1 MADDHA
7 PSVNTSSSPAEL
19 GYAIRSAKAVVEALI
34 VRDQN
39 AAEAAA
45 LRTCRDCDLLI
56 RLIRDLAAVLQAN
69 DLNQLTCSQAELVRL
84 ARRAEYV
91 LTFVGAQAPN
101 ARLPLSL
108 SAHGDLGGTLDFR
121 QQDRAPPP
129 MRNRVPTHPA
139 SSGLTVAS
147 TGLRV
152 RLIPVDGGEEAGS
165 SQGDK
170 ESDQHGPEEEA
181 HPTPVER

>member
-19 GYAIRSAKAVVEALI
+19 GYATRSAKAVVEALI

-56 RLIRDLAAVLQAN
+56 GLVRDIAAVLQAN
-69 DLNQLTCSQAELVRL
+69 DLNQLTCSHAELSWL
-84 ARRAEYV
+84 ARRAEYL
-91 LTFVGAQAPN
+91 LTFVEAQEPN
-101 ARLPLSL
+101 DRLTRSTSTQDCPTPLK
-108 SAHGDLGGTLDFR
+108 T
-121 QQDRAPPP
+121 DRMRPPP
-129 MRNRVPTHPA
+129 P
-139 SSGLTVAS
+139 SGPTVAS

-152 RLIPVDGGEEAGS
+152 RLIPVDEDEAAVS
-165 SQGDK
+165 LHDDR
-170 ESDQHGPEEEA
+170 EDDHHGPEVGA
-181 HPTPVER
+181 HPKPVER

>member
-1 MADDHA
+1 MLEDQDPATARMADL
-7 PSVNTSSSPAEL
+7 S
-19 GYAIRSAKAVVEALI
+19 YAIASARAVVMALI
-34 VRDQN
+34 ARDRD
-39 AAEAAA
+39 AAEEAA
-45 LRTCRDCDLLI
+45 LRSCRDCDLLI
-56 RLIRDLAAVLQAN
+56 RLIRDLAGMLQTN
-69 DLNQLTCSQAELVRL
+69 DLNQLTCSQAELRWL
-84 ARRAEYV
+84 ARRAAYV

-101 ARLPLSL
+101 ARSPLSL
-108 SAHGDLGGTLDFR
+108 SAQGETGGMPVVR

-129 MRNRVPTHPA
+129 MPNRVPTHPA

-181 HPTPVER
+181 HPPPVER